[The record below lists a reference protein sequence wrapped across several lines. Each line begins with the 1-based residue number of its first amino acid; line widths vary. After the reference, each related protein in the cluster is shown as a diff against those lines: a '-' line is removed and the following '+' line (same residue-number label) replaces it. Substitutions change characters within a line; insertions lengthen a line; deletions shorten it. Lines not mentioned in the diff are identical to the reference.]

1 MGPFFYSKKD
11 IPANSGLFKSLRTLR
26 FCFEIPPK
34 ATIFFLVNLDSS
46 LNLFNPK

>member
-11 IPANSGLFKSLRTLR
+11 MPANSGLFKSIRLLR
-26 FCFEIPPK
+26 FFLEIPPK
-34 ATIFFLVNLDSS
+34 ATIFFFVNLDRS